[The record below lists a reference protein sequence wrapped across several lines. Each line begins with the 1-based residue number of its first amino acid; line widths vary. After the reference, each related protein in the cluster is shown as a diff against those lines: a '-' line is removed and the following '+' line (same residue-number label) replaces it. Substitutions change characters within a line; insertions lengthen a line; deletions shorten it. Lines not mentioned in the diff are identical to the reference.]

1 MTTGFVRSSNKTTV
15 YRTKPD
21 YFTLI
26 SRYSKNNEEL
36 KMDKGNTM
44 EEANE
49 TREKCLQHKD
59 NKKTIRHE
67 DFVAGISKGMAIL
80 DSFGTDRH
88 RLNIT
93 MAAERTGMTRAAARR
108 HLLTLEYLGYL
119 ESDGHYFY
127 LTPKILKF
135 SGSYLGGAHLPKIS
149 QPLLNL
155 LTNQTSLIFSVMVLD
170 GYEAITIARSAAH
183 QQTDRVNPYGL
194 HLGNRL
200 PAHATSAGKIL
211 LAYLDDQEQCEWLNQ
226 YPLQR
231 LTKYTHT
238 NNETFLALLHEIRE
252 QGWCYSCEEH
262 ELGVHALAVPIY
274 GQQLKVV
281 AALNIV
287 SPTMRTTKEYLI
299 QHILPLLQETAR
311 ELRNIL

>member
-1 MTTGFVRSSNKTTV
+1 MDDKKVK
-15 YRTKPD
+15 
-21 YFTLI
+21 
-26 SRYSKNNEEL
+26 EEKIL
-36 KMDKGNTM
+36 HNST
-44 EEANE
+44 
-49 TREKCLQHKD
+49 
-59 NKKTIRHE
+59 NKKIIRHE

-93 MAAERTGMTRAAARR
+93 MAAEKTGMTRAAARR

-135 SGSYLGGAHLPKIS
+135 SGSYLGGAQLPKIS

-155 LTNQTSLIFSVMVLD
+155 LTTQTSLIYSVMVLD

-211 LAYLDDQEQCEWLNQ
+211 LAYLDDHAQQEWLNQ

-231 LTKYTHT
+231 LTKYTYT
-238 NNETFLALLHEIRE
+238 NNIDFLRLLSEIKE
-252 QGWCYSCEEH
+252 QGWCYSSEEH

-274 GQQLKVV
+274 GQQSRVV

-287 SPTMRTTKEYLI
+287 SPTMRTTKEYLV

-311 ELRNIL
+311 ELRNLSLIHI

>member
-1 MTTGFVRSSNKTTV
+1 MYSNMDDKKV
-15 YRTKPD
+15 K
-21 YFTLI
+21 
-26 SRYSKNNEEL
+26 EEKIL
-36 KMDKGNTM
+36 HNS
-44 EEANE
+44 A
-49 TREKCLQHKD
+49 
-59 NKKTIRHE
+59 NKKIIRHE

-93 MAAERTGMTRAAARR
+93 MAAEKTGMTRAAARR

-135 SGSYLGGAHLPKIS
+135 SGSYLGGAQLPKIS

-155 LTNQTSLIFSVMVLD
+155 LTTQTSLIYSVMVLD
-170 GYEAITIARSAAH
+170 SYEAITIARSAAH

-211 LAYLDDQEQCEWLNQ
+211 LAYLDDHAQQEWLNQ

-231 LTKYTHT
+231 LTKYTYT
-238 NNETFLALLHEIRE
+238 NNIDFLRLLSEIKE
-252 QGWCYSCEEH
+252 QGWCYSSEEH

-274 GQQLKVV
+274 GQQSRVV

>member
-1 MTTGFVRSSNKTTV
+1 MDDKKVK
-15 YRTKPD
+15 
-21 YFTLI
+21 
-26 SRYSKNNEEL
+26 EEKIL
-36 KMDKGNTM
+36 HNST
-44 EEANE
+44 
-49 TREKCLQHKD
+49 
-59 NKKTIRHE
+59 NKKIIRHE

-93 MAAERTGMTRAAARR
+93 MAAEKTGMTRAAARR

-135 SGSYLGGAHLPKIS
+135 SGSYLGGAQLPKIS

-155 LTNQTSLIFSVMVLD
+155 LTTQTSLIYSVMVLD

-211 LAYLDDQEQCEWLNQ
+211 LAYLDDHAQQEWLNQ

-231 LTKYTHT
+231 LTKYTYT
-238 NNETFLALLHEIRE
+238 NNIDFLRLLSEIKE
-252 QGWCYSCEEH
+252 QGWCYSSEEH

-274 GQQLKVV
+274 GQQSRVV

-287 SPTMRTTKEYLI
+287 SLTMRTTKEYLI

>member
-1 MTTGFVRSSNKTTV
+1 MEDDSKKE
-15 YRTKPD
+15 TK
-21 YFTLI
+21 LL
-26 SRYSKNNEEL
+26 E
-36 KMDKGNTM
+36 NT
-44 EEANE
+44 
-49 TREKCLQHKD
+49 D
-59 NKKTIRHE
+59 NRKIIRHE
-67 DFVAGISKGMAIL
+67 DFIAGMSKGLAIL
-80 DSFGTDRH
+80 ESFGTDRH

-93 MAAERTGMTRAAARR
+93 MAAEKTGMTRAAARR

-127 LTPKILKF
+127 LTPKVLKF

-155 LTNQTSLIFSVMVLD
+155 LTTQTSLIYSVMVLD

-200 PAHATSAGKIL
+200 PAHATSTGKVL
-211 LAYLDDQEQCEWLNQ
+211 LAYLDDAQQQQWLLQ
-226 YPLQR
+226 HPLQR
-231 LTKYTHT
+231 LTKYTFI
-238 NNETFLALLHEIRE
+238 NNQDFLDLLAITKE
-252 QGWCYSCEEH
+252 QGWCYSSEEH

-274 GQQLKVV
+274 NQHAKVV

>member
-1 MTTGFVRSSNKTTV
+1 MSRQNHMLYNSN
-15 YRTKPD
+15 
-21 YFTLI
+21 
-26 SRYSKNNEEL
+26 
-36 KMDKGNTM
+36 
-44 EEANE
+44 
-49 TREKCLQHKD
+49 
-59 NKKTIRHE
+59 NKKYIRHE
-67 DFVAGISKGMAIL
+67 DFIAGISKGMAIL
-80 DSFGTDRH
+80 DSFGTDRQ
-88 RLNIT
+88 RLNIST
-93 MAAERTGMTRAAARR
+93 AAEKTGMTRAAARR

-119 ESDGHYFY
+119 ESDGHFFY
-127 LTPKILKF
+127 LSPKVLKF
-135 SGSYLGGAHLPKIS
+135 SGSYLGGAQLPKIS

-155 LTNQTSLIFSVMVLD
+155 LTTQTSLIYSVMVLD

-211 LAYLDDQEQCEWLNQ
+211 LAYLDTVTQQEWLDQ

-238 NNETFLALLHEIRE
+238 DNLIFLDLLSAIKE
-252 QGWCYSCEEH
+252 QDWCYSSEEH

-274 GQQLKVV
+274 GQQSRVV

-287 SPTMRTTKEYLI
+287 SPTMRTTKEYLV
-299 QHILPLLQETAR
+299 QHILPLLQQTAR
-311 ELRNIL
+311 ELRNTL

>member
-1 MTTGFVRSSNKTTV
+1 M
-15 YRTKPD
+15 
-21 YFTLI
+21 
-26 SRYSKNNEEL
+26 SKDERIIQN
-36 KMDKGNTM
+36 
-44 EEANE
+44 
-49 TREKCLQHKD
+49 QD

-67 DFVAGISKGMAIL
+67 DYIAGIGKGMAIL
-80 DSFGTDRH
+80 DSFSSNQH
-88 RLNIT
+88 RLNIS
-93 MAAERTGMTRAAARR
+93 MAAEKTGLTRAAARR

-119 ESDGHYFY
+119 ESDGHYYY
-127 LTPKILKF
+127 LTPKVLKF
-135 SGSYLGGAHLPKIS
+135 SGAYLGAAQLPKVS

-155 LTNQTSLIFSVMVLD
+155 LTNQTSLIYSVMVLD

-211 LAYLDDQEQCEWLNQ
+211 LAHLSQQEQLDWLQ
-226 YPLQR
+226 KYPLQR
-231 LTKYTHT
+231 LTKYTHVE
-238 NNETFLALLHEIRE
+238 NDKFLELLQEIRE
-252 QGWCYSCEEH
+252 QDWCYSREEH

-274 GQQLKVV
+274 GQDFKVV

-287 SPTMRTTKEYLI
+287 SPTMKTTEEYLV

-311 ELRNIL
+311 DLRQVL

>member
-1 MTTGFVRSSNKTTV
+1 MDDKKVK
-15 YRTKPD
+15 
-21 YFTLI
+21 
-26 SRYSKNNEEL
+26 EEKIL
-36 KMDKGNTM
+36 HNST
-44 EEANE
+44 
-49 TREKCLQHKD
+49 
-59 NKKTIRHE
+59 NKKIIRHE

-93 MAAERTGMTRAAARR
+93 MAAEKTGMTRAAARR

-135 SGSYLGGAHLPKIS
+135 SGSYLGGAQLPKIS

-155 LTNQTSLIFSVMVLD
+155 LTTQTSLIYSVMVLD

-211 LAYLDDQEQCEWLNQ
+211 LAYLDDHAQQEWLNQ

-231 LTKYTHT
+231 LTKYTYT
-238 NNETFLALLHEIRE
+238 NNIDFLRLLSETKE
-252 QGWCYSCEEH
+252 QGWCYSSEEH

-274 GQQLKVV
+274 GQQSRVV

>member
-1 MTTGFVRSSNKTTV
+1 M
-15 YRTKPD
+15 
-21 YFTLI
+21 
-26 SRYSKNNEEL
+26 SKAIQH
-36 KMDKGNTM
+36 T
-44 EEANE
+44 
-49 TREKCLQHKD
+49 EKQLYNKD
-59 NKKTIRHE
+59 NKKLIRHE

-88 RLNIT
+88 RLNIS

-127 LTPKILKF
+127 LTPKVLKF
-135 SGSYLGGAHLPKIS
+135 SGAYLGGAQLPKVS
-149 QPLLNL
+149 QSLLNL

-211 LAYLDDQEQCEWLNQ
+211 LAYIDDQEQYEWLNQ

-238 NNETFLALLHEIRE
+238 NNEFFLELLHDIRE
-252 QGWCYSCEEH
+252 KGWCYSCEEH

-274 GQQLKVV
+274 DHKSKII

-299 QHILPLLQETAR
+299 QNILPLLQETAR